1 MGVEVYDNFLSSYH
15 FDIIQSFF
23 MGDRVPWFW
32 KDEVVYTN
40 EPGDDYQF
48 NTAIYDHGNK
58 YDSFSL
64 IEPCIAKL
72 GCSSI
77 GRIKANLRPK
87 TLFHRKTPYHT
98 DHPKPVGNEF
108 TSIFYINTN
117 NGWTEFKNIGKV
129 KSVANRMVVFP
140 CVLEHRGVSCTDQ
153 MKRVVLNFNYEKY

>member
-1 MGVEVYDNFLSSYH
+1 
-15 FDIIQSFF
+15 

-87 TLFHRKTPYHT
+87 TLFHRKTLYHT
-98 DHPKPVGNEF
+98 DYPNPGNGF
-108 TSIFYINTN
+108 TSIPFFIILIFFIIKIYN
-117 NGWTEFKNIGKV
+117 NSLRLI
-129 KSVANRMVVFP
+129 
-140 CVLEHRGVSCTDQ
+140 CTTYST
-153 MKRVVLNFNYEKY
+153 MF

>member
-48 NTAIYDHGNK
+48 NTSIHDHGNK

-87 TLFHRKTPYHT
+87 TLFHRKSGYHIDCPNVT
-98 DHPKPVGNEF
+98 TAV
-108 TSIFYINTN
+108 YYLNTN
-117 NGWTEFKNIGKV
+117 NGWTDIKGHGKV
-129 KSVANRMVVFP
+129 KSVSNRIVIFDSNLV
-140 CVLEHRGVSCTDQ
+140 HQGVTCTDE
-153 MKRVVLNFNYEKY
+153 KRRVVLNFNYV

>member
-64 IEPCIAKL
+64 IERCIAKL
-72 GCSSI
+72 GCSAI

-87 TLFHRKTPYHT
+87 TLFHRKTLYHT
-98 DHPKPVGNEF
+98 DYPNPGNGF
-108 TSIFYINTN
+108 TSIFYVNTN
-117 NGWTEFKNIGKV
+117 NGWTDFKNGSRV
-129 KSVANRMVVFP
+129 KSLANRMAVFP
-140 CVLEHRGVSCTDQ
+140 RALKHRGVSCTDQ
-153 MKRVVLNFNYEKY
+153 PKRVVINFNYEKY